1 MITNTSEL
9 SPSLINLSSLY
20 LEDIL
25 QGNVDQEGQELQGLF
40 RLVLLVSYSTTCIL
54 GLVIN
59 LVLIGVIIGKM

>member
-59 LVLIGVIIGKM
+59 MVLIGVIIGKM

>member
-9 SPSLINLSSLY
+9 SPSHINLSSLY

-59 LVLIGVIIGKM
+59 MVLIGVIIGKM